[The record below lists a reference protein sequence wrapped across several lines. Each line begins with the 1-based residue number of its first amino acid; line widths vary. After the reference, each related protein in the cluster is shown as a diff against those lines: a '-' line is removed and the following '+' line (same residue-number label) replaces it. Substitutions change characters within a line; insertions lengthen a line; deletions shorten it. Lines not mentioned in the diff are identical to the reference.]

1 MSLDGEDGAVEGYV
15 GIQRLSHADS
25 GDDVVAERHAVE
37 FRSAVSQGGE
47 QDGALGVA
55 FGSGQCGFS
64 PQLEGTFR
72 QQVGHTRLAG
82 SRGSIPC
89 RRDEKERSAFFQ
101 GLEARVASE
110 RTHGEGQQPARLEAV
125 VQGKDRRCIFRAGGR
140 GDDLHDVSSFPQ
152 GLGGYLP
159 QPRKRLG
166 IRVVVPGKDD
176 PGPVVQGQ
184 VQQPL
189 LGVFREIE
197 RDVHVIRARE
207 DGCGELFGSLCNLGG
222 QGNVAG
228 GDQFGIP
235 LAGENVPDFVR
246 IEVTLVE
253 PDLHGGS
260 GPGGGQELAP
270 VCSGVFQAV
279 TDSSHSLAF
288 PMAVGST

>member
-1 MSLDGEDGAVEGYV
+1 MVVEREHGV
-15 GIQRLSHADS
+15 HILLRTCRGNNL
-25 GDDVVAERHAVE
+25 DDVGA
-37 FRSAVSQGGE
+37 FILSLQG
-47 QDGALGVA
+47 
-55 FGSGQCGFS
+55 
-64 PQLEGTFR
+64 
-72 QQVGHTRLAG
+72 QV
-82 SRGSIPC
+82 
-89 RRDEKERSAFFQ
+89 
-101 GLEARVASE
+101 
-110 RTHGEGQQPARLEAV
+110 QQPF
-125 VQGKDRRCIFRAGGR
+125 RRVG
-140 GDDLHDVSSFPQ
+140 
-152 GLGGYLP
+152 
-159 QPRKRLG
+159 
-166 IRVVVPGKDD
+166 RVVVVVRQDD
-176 PGPVVQGQ
+176 AGAVVQGQ

-228 GDQFGIP
+228 GDQFGFP
-235 LAGENVPDFVR
+235 LAGEDVPDFVR

-279 TDSSHSLAF
+279 TDSSHSLAV